1 MCMRR
6 FKRLPRIVTIEWV
19 EQSWHEK
26 TLLDE
31 ESMNVIGPSTSSR
44 VAQMGANSCLGFAP
58 T

>member
-1 MCMRR
+1 MRR

-19 EQSWHEK
+19 EQSWQEK

-31 ESMNVIGPSTSSR
+31 ESMHVIGPSTSSR
-44 VAQMGANSCLGFAP
+44 VAQIRANSCLGFTP